1 MAMTNKQKQW
11 QLYYLDF
18 YDYHVINIDGVW
30 ADGSVTATKSF
41 QRYYGLVDDGIF
53 GPLTEAKTVEVIKK
67 IQSAISTYGSQ
78 ALVID
83 GLAGPKTME
92 TTKKYQLIAG
102 LVADGI
108 AGELTRAKI
117 AGTEVDT
124 SKKETTTEEPDKV
137 TGTFW
142 DRIKYFDPPE
152 FACHCGGKYCNG
164 FPKEMQ
170 EKLIV
175 VADRVR
181 EHFGAPMT
189 VSSGVRCTRHNAA
202 VGGVSNSRHLDGKAM
217 DFAVRG
223 KSSSQVLAYVQQQPE
238 IRYAYAIDSGYVH
251 MDIL

>member
-1 MAMTNKQKQW
+1 MAMTNRQKQW
-11 QLYYLDF
+11 QLYFLDF
-18 YDYHVINIDGVW
+18 YDYHTLNIDGFW
-30 ADGSVTATKSF
+30 GSGSVTATAAF
-41 QRYYGLVDDGIF
+41 QRFYGLKDDGIF
-53 GPLTEAKTVEVIKK
+53 GPLTEAKTVEVIKG
-67 IQSAISTYGSQ
+67 IQTVISAYGSQ
-78 ALVID
+78 KLTID
-83 GLAGPKTME
+83 GLAGPKTVE
-92 TTKKYQLIAG
+92 TMKKYQLVVG
-102 LVADGI
+102 LAADGI
-108 AGELTRAKI
+108 AGEQTRAKI
-117 AGTEVDT
+117 AGTKVDKPAT
-124 SKKETTTEEPDKV
+124 DIYVGGT

-142 DRIKYFDPPE
+142 DGIKYFDRSE
-152 FACHCGGKYCNG
+152 FACLCGGKYCNG

-189 VSSGVRCTRHNAA
+189 VTSGVRCTRHNAA

-223 KSSSQVLAYVQQQPE
+223 RSSSQVLAFVEQQPE

>member
-41 QRYYGLVDDGIF
+41 QRFYGLKDDGIF
-53 GPLTEAKTVEVIKK
+53 GPLTEAKSIEVIKK

-117 AGTEVDT
+117 SGTKVDESAKDINVPST
-124 SKKETTTEEPDKV
+124 

-142 DRIKYFDPPE
+142 DEILYFDPPE
-152 FACHCGGKYCNG
+152 FDCHCGGKYCNG
-164 FPKEMQ
+164 RPKEMQ
-170 EKLIV
+170 EKLIR

-181 EHFGAPMT
+181 GHFGAPMT
-189 VSSGVRCTRHNAA
+189 VTSGVRCTRHNAA

-217 DFAVRG
+217 DFSVRG

>member
-1 MAMTNKQKQW
+1 MAMTNEQKQW

-18 YDYHVINIDGVW
+18 YDYHTLNIDGIW
-30 ADGSVTATKSF
+30 GAGSITATKSF
-41 QRYYGLVDDGIF
+41 QRAYGLEPDGDF
-53 GPLTEAKTVEVIKK
+53 GPLTEAKTKEVIKE

-78 ALVID
+78 KLTID
-83 GLAGPKTME
+83 GLAGPKTVE
-92 TTKKYQLIAG
+92 TTKKYQLIVG

-108 AGELTRAKI
+108 AGQLTRAKI
-117 AGTEVDT
+117 AGTEAQKPAEVKPPST
-124 SKKETTTEEPDKV
+124 
-137 TGTFW
+137 TGTKLGKHF
-142 DRIKYFDPPE
+142 DRSE

-170 EKLIV
+170 PKLIT

-181 EHFGAPMT
+181 DHFGAPAQ

-202 VGGVSNSRHLDGKAM
+202 VGGVSNSRHLDGKAI
-217 DFAVRG
+217 DFSIRG

-238 IRYAYAIDSGYVH
+238 IRYAYPIDSGYVH

>member
-18 YDYHVINIDGVW
+18 YDYHTLNIDGIW
-30 ADGSVTATKSF
+30 GAGSVTATKSF
-41 QRYYGLVDDGIF
+41 QRAYGLKDDGIF

-67 IQSAISTYGSQ
+67 IQTAISVYGSQ

-83 GLAGPKTME
+83 GLAGPKTVE
-92 TTKKYQLIAG
+92 TTKKYQLIVG

-117 AGTEVDT
+117 DGIKVEKV
-124 SKKETTTEEPDKV
+124 PDV
-137 TGTFW
+137 PVEDDEATGTFW
-142 DRIKYFDPPE
+142 DGIKYFKRSE

-181 EHFGAPMT
+181 EHFGAPAR
-189 VSSGVRCTRHNAA
+189 VSSGVRDSRHNAA
-202 VGGVSNSRHLDGKAM
+202 VGGVSNSRHLEGKAM
-217 DFAVRG
+217 DFSVSG

-238 IRYAYAIDSGYVH
+238 IRYAYAIDGSYVH